1 MGAKDS
7 IMVQRMSTKELFAES
22 ILELIQTTP
31 LQKITVGAIA
41 SNCGMTSRSFY
52 NHFLDKYDLVN
63 WIFINQVEQAYAQ
76 LGATLTWKELLI
88 HLIHIMEERKSFYKS
103 VLVDFSVET
112 NFKTEVIERS
122 TDLLLAYVNDNYS
135 AIDDLEELKFQIGTY
150 FYGMMGMMEL
160 QLHKNEPMDIDKIA
174 DYFTLAMP
182 EILQS
187 YLD

>member
-7 IMVQRMSTKELFAES
+7 VMVQRMSTKELFAES
-22 ILELIQTTP
+22 ILELVRTTP

-41 SNCGMTSRSFY
+41 NNCGMTSRSFY

-76 LGATLTWKELLI
+76 LGSTLTWKELLI

-122 TDLLLAYVNDNYS
+122 TDLLLAYITDTHADIENL
-135 AIDDLEELKFQIGTY
+135 AELTFQIGTY

-160 QLHKNEPMDIDKIA
+160 QLHKDKPMDVDQIA

-182 EILQS
+182 EMLRS

>member
-1 MGAKDS
+1 
-7 IMVQRMSTKELFAES
+7 MVQRMSTKELFAES
-22 ILELIQTTP
+22 ILELIHTRP

-63 WIFINQVEQAYAQ
+63 WIFINQVEQVYAQ
-76 LGATLTWKELLI
+76 LGTTLTWKELLI

-103 VLVDFSVET
+103 VLVDLSVET

-122 TDLLLAYVNDNYS
+122 TDLLLAYINDTYS
-135 AIDDLEELKFQIGTY
+135 DIEDLAELTFQVGTY

-160 QLHKNEPMDIDKIA
+160 QLHKDKPIDVDKIA
-174 DYFTLAMP
+174 EYFTLAMP
-182 EILQS
+182 EILRP
-187 YLD
+187 YLDE